1 MSSYEELLLA
11 TIHEDSFLEG
21 LDPHHVHKLAGLA
34 LEAQFDPGHVIFHE
48 GDLRN
53 RLYVI
58 LTGTVALKTDSEG
71 ASIQVLQAG
80 DALGWSALLDGAHR
94 QFEARCLSPMRAL
107 AFEGEELLKMFDAD
121 PRLGYAVMRRLL
133 GVLAVRLEA
142 ARHAS
147 VPAHPKRGAAK
158 DGRTFSIH

>member
-21 LDPHHVHKLAGLA
+21 LDPHHIHKLAGLA

-48 GDLRN
+48 GDLKN

-58 LTGTVALKTDSEG
+58 LSGTVALKTDSEG
-71 ASIQVLQAG
+71 ASIQALQAG

-94 QFEARCLSPMRAL
+94 QFEARCLSPVRAL
-107 AFEGEELLKMFDAD
+107 AFEGQELLKMFDAD

-147 VPAHPKRGAAK
+147 AAAHPKREAAEDSGA
-158 DGRTFSIH
+158 FPVH